1 MDTKRFGMAIVSAVA
16 ALSLSLVGCGRGEA
30 KPVDVSATWQAYDSA
45 HGQSSDRGTVTV
57 PDGDSSVKVP
67 VEGGD
72 GKSSSGAK
80 ADGARSAD
88 AGPAPAATETADV
101 KPVCPAP
108 GNEIDERTLSALGG
122 ADKVFT
128 VQEIPDDVFARMQ
141 GKSFK
146 DDCTVP
152 RSDLRYLRTLYVNA
166 EGKTF
171 VGEMVVAASVADE
184 VSDIFRQLYDAKWP
198 IKRMVLVD
206 EYGGSDEASCA
217 DGNTAAFNFRPVS
230 GGTELSNH
238 AYGLAIDINTFENPY
253 CIPSQDY
260 VFPPEAARFADR
272 SLEESYMI
280 HEGDLCWRLFTERG
294 WSWGGSWS
302 SPKDYQH
309 FEKV

>member
-1 MDTKRFGMAIVSAVA
+1 MTAVGA
-16 ALSLSLVGCGRGEA
+16 AVALSLSLVGCGKGEA
-30 KPVDVSATWQAYDSA
+30 KPADVSAAWQAYDAERGESV
-45 HGQSSDRGTVTV
+45 SSDRVV
-57 PDGDSSVKVP
+57 AP
-67 VEGGD
+67 GGD
-72 GKSSSGAK
+72 LPEDASAK
-80 ADGARSAD
+80 ADGTPDGGAADGAKAEAAPADSA
-88 AGPAPAATETADV
+88 PAPAASETADA
-101 KPVCPAP
+101 KPTCPAP
-108 GNEIDERTLSALGG
+108 GNEIDERTIAALGG
-122 ADKVFT
+122 AGQIFS

-146 DDCTVP
+146 EDCTVP
-152 RSDLRYLRTLYVNA
+152 REDLRYLRTLYVNA

-184 VSDIFRQLYDAKWP
+184 VSDIFRQLYEAKWP

-238 AYGLAIDINTFENPY
+238 AFGLAIDINTFENPY

-272 SLEESYMI
+272 SIEEPYMI